1 MLDTPR
7 IKRIIKSDPVYT
19 QIVDDSFFD
28 NPLEVS
34 ELDDVISMRSE
45 DMEEDEREKV
55 SGQTV
60 DKSQGSDGAGL
71 PVSQGSDPKW
81 DEYARK
87 VREKKKKED
96 EEKLRKEEEKG
107 KKKVG
112 RGWFT
117 KSKKEKCDNSFV
129 KKKELEEI
137 PHDITMSST
146 NTLTNTSYN
155 TLTDTPTSVTS
166 ENKPSN
172 STPNTT
178 PSANKPSRP
187 PLPRKKR
194 LQRQRT
200 LNEDSRPSQLENS
213 QSDNVPTSGSSDYV
227 TAVTSLSESGSGTQG
242 YASDTLKDVLSL
254 SVVDENSEIQGM
266 WFFFNL
272 KFELQSFTLN
282 LSGVLS

>member
-45 DMEEDEREKV
+45 DLEEDEREKV
-55 SGQTV
+55 SGLIV
-60 DKSQGSDGAGL
+60 DKNQGSDVAGL

-96 EEKLRKEEEKG
+96 EERLRKEEERG

-146 NTLTNTSYN
+146 NTLTKTSYN
-155 TLTDTPTSVTS
+155 TLTDTPSSLTS

-178 PSANKPSRP
+178 PSSNKPSRP

-200 LNEDSRPSQLENS
+200 LNEESRPSQQEKS

-227 TAVTSLSESGSGTQG
+227 SAVTSLSESGSGTQG

-254 SVVDENSEIQGM
+254 SVVDENSEIQGI
-266 WFFFNL
+266 
-272 KFELQSFTLN
+272 
-282 LSGVLS
+282 